1 MYKATILLS
10 SSILPT
16 QGDLR
21 LTFLGMMASLQQ
33 HQQQSNVANAI
44 YNKLKSYWD
53 KHLSDS
59 SAISAIL
66 DPRYKLSTFNNQE
79 ERKNYIDY
87 LQILFSSY
95 IPSSYTIPNQI
106 NEEIQD
112 SRSYFLNII
121 NNNQSNSFVNHLNNL
136 EFEEIDKYL
145 NMPNDI
151 NVNPL
156 AWWKTHQE
164 EFPIL
169 SLIAKDFL
177 IIQSTSV
184 PSEQAFSIANNTITQ
199 TRNRLD
205 PETAREI
212 LCLKSWIKNKLGIN
226 TNNEEIYNFNG
237 NNSDYYDSY
246 YDSDY
251 YDSDYCDSNNNSNYD
266 SDNSSSNYYSYSSSN
281 SED

>member
-10 SSILPT
+10 SSTLPT

-33 HQQQSNVANAI
+33 YRQHFNVANAI
-44 YNKLKSYWD
+44 YDKLKSYWN

-79 ERKNYIDY
+79 EHKKYIDN

-95 IPSSYTIPNQI
+95 IPNSYTTLNQI
-106 NEEIQD
+106 NEETQD

-121 NNNQSNSFVNHLNNL
+121 NNNQSNSFVNNSNNL
-136 EFEEIDKYL
+136 EFREIDKYL

-151 NVNPL
+151 NINPL

-169 SLIAKDFL
+169 SLIAKDYL

-184 PSEQAFSIANNTITQ
+184 SSEQAFSIANNTITQ

-212 LCLKSWIKNKLGIN
+212 LCLKSWIENKLGIN
-226 TNNEEIYNFNG
+226 TDDEEINNFNG
-237 NNSDYYDSY
+237 NNN
-246 YDSDY
+246 SDY
-251 YDSDYCDSNNNSNYD
+251 YDSDYCDSDYCDNSNYD
-266 SDNSSSNYYSYSSSN
+266 SDNSSSSYYSYNSSN

>member
-33 HQQQSNVANAI
+33 YQQSNVANAI
-44 YNKLKSYWD
+44 YNKLKSYWNR
-53 KHLSDS
+53 HLSSS

-66 DPRYKLSTFNNQE
+66 DPRYKLSTFNNHE
-79 ERKNYIDY
+79 ERQDYINY
-87 LQILFSSY
+87 LQTLFSSY
-95 IPSSYTIPNQI
+95 TPNSYTIPNRI
-106 NEEIQD
+106 NEQQQD
-112 SRSYFLNII
+112 SRNYFLNII
-121 NNNQSNSFVNHLNNL
+121 NSNQRSSLNNLNNL
-136 EFEEIDKYL
+136 EFEEIDNYL

-151 NVNPL
+151 NINPL
-156 AWWKTHQE
+156 IWWKTHQE
-164 EFPIL
+164 EYPIL

-184 PSEQAFSIANNTITQ
+184 PSEQAFSIASNTITQ

-212 LCLKSWIKNKLGIN
+212 LCLKSWIENKLGID
-226 TNNEEIYNFNG
+226 TNNEEIRNFNG
-237 NNSDYYDSY
+237 NDNN
-246 YDSDY
+246 DY
-251 YDSDYCDSNNNSNYD
+251 YDSDSHDSNYRVSDSNYD
-266 SDNSSSNYYSYSSSN
+266 SDSSSSSSSYYSYSSN

>member
-33 HQQQSNVANAI
+33 YQQSNVANAI

-53 KHLSDS
+53 RHLSSS

-66 DPRYKLSTFNNQE
+66 DPRYKLSTFNNHE
-79 ERKNYIDY
+79 ERQDYINY
-87 LQILFSSY
+87 LQTLFSSY
-95 IPSSYTIPNQI
+95 TPNSYTIPNRI
-106 NEEIQD
+106 NEQQQD
-112 SRSYFLNII
+112 SRNYFLNII
-121 NNNQSNSFVNHLNNL
+121 NSNQRSSLNNLNNL
-136 EFEEIDKYL
+136 EFEEIDNYL

-151 NVNPL
+151 NINPL
-156 AWWKTHQE
+156 IWWKTHQE
-164 EFPIL
+164 EYPIL

-184 PSEQAFSIANNTITQ
+184 PSEQAFSIASNTITQ

-212 LCLKSWIKNKLGIN
+212 LCLKSWIENKLGID
-226 TNNEEIYNFNG
+226 TNNEEIRNFNG
-237 NNSDYYDSY
+237 NDNN
-246 YDSDY
+246 DY
-251 YDSDYCDSNNNSNYD
+251 YDSDSHDSNYRVSDSNYD
-266 SDNSSSNYYSYSSSN
+266 SDSSSSSSSYYSYSSN